1 MTRPDPSWRTLIAA
15 TNAVSLAGIL
25 GAMYMIYGLLLPTWF
40 AMVGWKLFRLG
51 RANGSAIPRVGVR

>member
-1 MTRPDPSWRTLIAA
+1 
-15 TNAVSLAGIL
+15 
-25 GAMYMIYGLLLPTWF
+25 MYMIYGLLLPTWF